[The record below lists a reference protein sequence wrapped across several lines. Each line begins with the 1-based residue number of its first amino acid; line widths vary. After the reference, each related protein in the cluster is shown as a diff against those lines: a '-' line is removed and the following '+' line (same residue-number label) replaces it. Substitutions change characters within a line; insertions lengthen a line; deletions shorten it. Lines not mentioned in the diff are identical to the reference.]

1 MSVSEVF
8 AQQLING
15 ISVGMM
21 YGLMAIGLTLIYG
34 IMELINF
41 AHFSIFVV
49 GAFTALEILTR
60 ASSGATMVGTPAA
73 SVLPI
78 MIFAFLGAIIVPGIL
93 GLGLER
99 MLRAFR
105 GATGVGPMIASLGV
119 AYVLS
124 DALML
129 IKGPQNFLFPSPIP
143 RLSWAFGNV
152 QLRLKE
158 VMVWVVCILMMF
170 VLYFI
175 VWKTPLGRAMRATRD
190 DAEAAQMMGVE
201 VDKIRA
207 FTFFVSSALAG
218 VAGLVFGLY
227 YGQINFR
234 SGYGIG
240 LRAFT
245 ASVLGGIG
253 NPLGSVVGGVIIGLI
268 EAIGGQIIGVGW
280 TAIIVF
286 SLLIITLLFLPNG
299 LFGSQVGR
307 RA

>member
-1 MSVSEVF
+1 MALSEVF

-49 GAFTALEILTR
+49 GAFVGLEILVRT
-60 ASSGATMVGTPAA
+60 GATTAEIPTA
-73 SVLPI
+73 SVLLI
-78 MIFAFLGAIIVPGIL
+78 LLLTLLGVVIVPGIL

-99 MLRAFR
+99 MLRPLR
-105 GATGVGPMIASLGV
+105 GISGTGPMIASMGIST
-119 AYVLS
+119 VLS
-124 DALML
+124 NIILVA
-129 IKGPQNFLFPSPIP
+129 KGPQNFAFPSVIP
-143 RLSWAFGNV
+143 PLTWSFGNV

-158 VMVWVVCILMMF
+158 VLVWLICILMMIG
-170 VLYFI
+170 LYLL
-175 VWKTPLGRAMRATRD
+175 VWKTRLGRAMRATRD

-201 VDKIRA
+201 VDKILA
-207 FTFFVSSALAG
+207 LTFFISSALAG

-227 YGQINFR
+227 YCQVNFF

-240 LRAFT
+240 MRAFT
-245 ASVLGGIG
+245 AAVLGGIG

-268 EAIGGQIIGVGW
+268 EAIGGQIIGVQW
-280 TAIIVF
+280 TQIIVF
-286 SLLIITLLFLPNG
+286 SILITTLVFLPNG
-299 LFGSQVGR
+299 LFGTQVRR